1 MMSPSCLGH
10 FWIISEK
17 SIFDIFFA
25 FCACHFSVF
34 GPGPQD
40 QQIFFEYRAYPFLCA
55 LFSPILR
62 YWKLFR
68 LTVPEHCACD
78 GDSLHMSPTQ
88 WFSTT

>member
-1 MMSPSCLGH
+1 VTH
-10 FWIISEK
+10 
-17 SIFDIFFA
+17 
-25 FCACHFSVF
+25 
-34 GPGPQD
+34 
-40 QQIFFEYRAYPFLCA
+40 RAYPILCA

-88 WFSTT
+88 WFSTTVTVTQRLTHMGQK